1 VSESSVPPEPSD
13 AATDVPTQAADSH
26 YIQVE
31 TRTPLLTSISEA
43 EIMKLAGIDLNGR
56 QIENVV
62 KTSRLLARRLGK
74 SLGIEE
80 VNTVLEAISPNLL
93 SGSVKNDVS

>member
-1 VSESSVPPEPSD
+1 
-13 AATDVPTQAADSH
+13 
-26 YIQVE
+26 
-31 TRTPLLTSISEA
+31 
-43 EIMKLAGIDLNGR
+43 MKLAGIDLNGR